1 MATQIINNILS
12 ISARA
17 PSGTITSLWKIY
29 VITGQKQQEW
39 ISQVRTA
46 RIKSVKDP
54 KCIAQYIETFAYNP
68 KYKVFLFVL
77 SVAMNIVASFMVD
90 WGFKQAEK
98 EKMAAQHR
106 RSDQWL
112 DVAWLFWSIFQCR

>member
-54 KCIAQYIETFAYNP
+54 KYIAQCIKTLAYNP
-68 KYKVFLFVL
+68 KYKVFLFEL
-77 SVAMNIVASFMVD
+77 SIAMNIVAALWLIGDSNRQKKKK
-90 WGFKQAEK
+90 WQHSIAE
-98 EKMAAQHR
+98 
-106 RSDQWL
+106 
-112 DVAWLFWSIFQCR
+112 VING